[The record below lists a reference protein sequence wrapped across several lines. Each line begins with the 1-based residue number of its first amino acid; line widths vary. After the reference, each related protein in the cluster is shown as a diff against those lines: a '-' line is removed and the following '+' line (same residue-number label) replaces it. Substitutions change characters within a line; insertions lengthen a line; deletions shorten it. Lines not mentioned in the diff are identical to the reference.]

1 MVLSGSLHRK
11 VRRIAAKLKNE
22 QLWECSKK
30 LIGTYE
36 LRNRESLYM
45 QTEYRLFMLIYLNTE
60 NRDPGE

>member
-1 MVLSGSLHRK
+1 MKLCT
-11 VRRIAAKLKNE
+11 AAALCE
-22 QLWECSKK
+22 K